1 MKSARIGIKPLF
13 ASNDF
18 GVRQTDQLLQYLFVV
33 LAKKIG
39 SSVSS
44 ANRHAVETPIQFRLD
59 RCARPS
65 RKCRRFGAWW
75 QTDT

>member
-1 MKSARIGIKPLF
+1 LVPLANALSTLPAQFSRRALAIDMKSARIGIKPLF

-44 ANRHAVETPIQFRLD
+44 ANRHAVETPM
-59 RCARPS
+59 
-65 RKCRRFGAWW
+65 
-75 QTDT
+75 